1 MINDET
7 NDDYEPVPLKKRFQL
22 HTDDKNLTIRSR

>member
-22 HTDDKNLTIRSR
+22 HTDDII